1 MKELYEN
8 QRAYYKKN
16 KRQAYKVVNVGNT
29 KYKQQSKV
37 DKVAAMTIV
46 ANTLLN
52 MNESYYKY

>member
-16 KRQAYKVVNVGNT
+16 KRQAHKVVNVGNT